1 MLNSFSLERT
11 KIESILE
18 GGKFSIQSLTIDN
31 DGSNI
36 YFSSGNENKGQ
47 TLQIIQLNAANGT
60 LKNQYIIKH
69 DNYKKNNTLEI
80 EGIFV
85 TGHDLYF
92 WIVDSGGGAGKS
104 QQQLFKYSI
113 IYIRY

>member
-31 DGSNI
+31 NGSNI
-36 YFSSGNENKGQ
+36 YFSSGNENEDRP
-47 TLQIIQLNAANGT
+47 LQIIQLAASNGT

-85 TGHDLYF
+85 NGQDLYF
-92 WIVDSGGGAGKS
+92 WIVESGNSADKS

-113 IYIRY
+113 